1 MTSPLITEQLKKL
14 PVNPGVYLMKQG
26 DGTILYVG
34 KATSL
39 RNRVRSYFGSKQGLT
54 PKTEQMVSHVHDID
68 FFITRSEQEAI
79 ILELNFIK
87 QYRPYYNIR
96 LKDDKNFPYLKIDI
110 NNEWPRICITR
121 RWEKDGAR
129 YFGPFASA
137 WSVRQTLKT
146 INNIFPTRSCN
157 KPITGDARQPCL
169 DYHIKKCLGPC
180 IGAVTQKEYAEV
192 IRGIILFLEG
202 KQEDVIKEL
211 RRKMADASNALNFE
225 LAARLRDQTQGVSN
239 VIEAQ
244 RFAAKVQGEQDVVA
258 FVVDRDH
265 AYVQVFFIRNDRL
278 IGRESFTLEGVRL
291 EEPSRI
297 MTGFVKQY
305 YDSATYIP
313 SLILLQHPIE
323 DKDVITKW
331 LREKRGGKVTIEV
344 PQRGNKKEL
353 VDTVA
358 ENAKQSL
365 EQNKIKQLLATPG
378 HLTEALAELQQ
389 ELKLAKL
396 PERIEGY
403 DISNIQG
410 QDAVGSMVVFEDG
423 KSKSAHYRRFK
434 IKTVPGAN
442 DYAMLQEVI
451 NRRFKRVRSE
461 TSGEDWA
468 IIPGLVLID
477 GGKGQLR
484 AVHDV
489 MRKLG
494 VTKIPVAGL
503 AKENEEIY
511 IPGRSRPILLPRT
524 SKALQLLQ
532 RVRDEAH
539 RFAIGYHQKVHKR
552 NTFASV
558 LDGIAGI
565 GPWRKRSLLRRFG
578 SVRAIQQASVEELM
592 TADGMTRQ
600 IAENIKK
607 QI

>member
-146 INNIFPTRSCN
+146 INNIFPIRSCN